1 MNVMN
6 SFGNRQYNV
15 AAYERLSREDDRK
28 EESSSIESQK
38 IIIESFAK
46 FSGIKITRHYSDD
59 GFTGSNFNRPA
70 FEQLIKDIEDGLI
83 NCVIVKDLSRLG
95 RELYETG
102 TYIEDY
108 FLSRN
113 VRFIA
118 INDSYDS
125 QVGDSM
131 LGIRLSVNDMYLRD
145 TSRKIRSSFD
155 AKRER
160 GDYIGSFAKYGYQ
173 KDPSNT
179 KRLIIDPVTA
189 PIVAQIFEWV
199 ASGLGTSVVAHRLTK
214 LNHPIPSIYKKENRP
229 TSDKNLNN
237 GNGIWRPQT
246 VKLIVTDMMYLGHMV
261 QRRWKKISYTSKK
274 LVELPKDEWII
285 VKNTHEPIVSQEL
298 FDKAQ
303 LTLEKGKKFIAKND
317 EFHLFQGLLVCK
329 DCGHNMSIT
338 RKKRKQGYSYYA
350 SCNYYQKYS
359 KYDLCTPH
367 RINYIHLE
375 EDLLSYLKEVGS
387 AFIQNYEANDLT
399 KKCLRE
405 KQKNS
410 IQLSE
415 KQKEI
420 EVEISKTQ
428 DIISNLYEDRLSNVI
443 STKQYTM
450 LSKKYEQT
458 LENLEKEQSSILK
471 AIDNMEKDDSK
482 ELDEC
487 KKLIYKFMTFEFPT
501 RDLML
506 QLIDKI
512 EVDEDKNIEIFFNV
526 NLTKYINLNKEKG
539 NS

>member
-1 MNVMN
+1 
-6 SFGNRQYNV
+6 
-15 AAYERLSREDDRK
+15 
-28 EESSSIESQK
+28 
-38 IIIESFAK
+38 
-46 FSGIKITRHYSDD
+46 
-59 GFTGSNFNRPA
+59 
-70 FEQLIKDIEDGLI
+70 
-83 NCVIVKDLSRLG
+83 
-95 RELYETG
+95 
-102 TYIEDY
+102 
-108 FLSRN
+108 
-113 VRFIA
+113 
-118 INDSYDS
+118 
-125 QVGDSM
+125 
-131 LGIRLSVNDMYLRD
+131 
-145 TSRKIRSSFD
+145 
-155 AKRER
+155 
-160 GDYIGSFAKYGYQ
+160 
-173 KDPSNT
+173 
-179 KRLIIDPVTA
+179 
-189 PIVAQIFEWV
+189 
-199 ASGLGTSVVAHRLTK
+199 
-214 LNHPIPSIYKKENRP
+214 
-229 TSDKNLNN
+229 
-237 GNGIWRPQT
+237 
-246 VKLIVTDMMYLGHMV
+246 
-261 QRRWKKISYTSKK
+261 
-274 LVELPKDEWII
+274 
-285 VKNTHEPIVSQEL
+285 
-298 FDKAQ
+298 
-303 LTLEKGKKFIAKND
+303 
-317 EFHLFQGLLVCK
+317 
-329 DCGHNMSIT
+329 MSIT

-387 AFIQNYEANDLT
+387 AFIQSYEANDLT

-415 KQKEI
+415 KHKEI

-482 ELDEC
+482 ELDKC

-501 RDLML
+501 RELML